1 MSHQFAD
8 ITEDIYA
15 CISAFPLRTSGE
27 IAHLTMWHK
36 DDVESA
42 LSDLLQ
48 QHRVTAETIGPYSAE
63 PLYCIA
69 RSESTG

>member
-8 ITEDIYA
+8 VTDDIYA

-27 IAHLTMWHK
+27 IAHLTMWNIE
-36 DDVESA
+36 DVEIA

-48 QHRVTAETIGPYSAE
+48 QHRVTAETIAPYSSE

-69 RSESTG
+69 RSGSTR